1 MWANTCFT
9 LRGLTSLYKEH
20 VHPFIMERLERGQR
34 PNPISSVSCVFSV
47 VLMGRETG
55 FLHLLAP
62 LLLTGEK
69 GADLVIRGN
78 VVLNTLSARSTS
90 TLLRYQICIN
100 SPSSRQVPG
109 LANCPTRQPSNP
121 LHDRVVWNLQQ
132 NYNLFI
138 YIRGEES
145 TVCCTVV
152 IHGVRALPFYFV
164 HRLVAENDAGSSF
177 QLFHQ
182 VRPPQIRSK
191 GCLVHLAHTHSQ
203 PRWRR

>member
-1 MWANTCFT
+1 
-9 LRGLTSLYKEH
+9 
-20 VHPFIMERLERGQR
+20 
-34 PNPISSVSCVFSV
+34 VSCVLSV
-47 VLMGRETG
+47 VLLRRDTS
-55 FLHLLAP
+55 LPHLLAP
-62 LLLTGEK
+62 NLLTGGK

-109 LANCPTRQPSNP
+109 LANCPTRQLSNP

-145 TVCCTVV
+145 TVCCTVI
-152 IHGVRALPFYFV
+152 IHDVRALPFLFCAPAPGRERC
-164 HRLVAENDAGSSF
+164 RLFLSAFSPSAASPDPV
-177 QLFHQ
+177 
-182 VRPPQIRSK
+182 K
-191 GCLVHLAHTHSQ
+191 GLPGAPCSY
-203 PRWRR
+203 P